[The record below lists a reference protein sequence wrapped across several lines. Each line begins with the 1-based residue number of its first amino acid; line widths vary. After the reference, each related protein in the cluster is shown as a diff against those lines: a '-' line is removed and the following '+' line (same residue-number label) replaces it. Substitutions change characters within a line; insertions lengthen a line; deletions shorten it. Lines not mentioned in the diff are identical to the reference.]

1 MTTTLNGQSL
11 FDERTLKIEIA
22 GTSRES
28 HRRKIAGL
36 DGEIA
41 IDLGARGRTI
51 KQTGSLRAASKA
63 ALLDR
68 IGAIG
73 DYMDGYTYTLQSDGQ
88 TFDNVRIDSF
98 KTNNERPGGA
108 GLIIDYEIIYT
119 QLTVD

>member
-73 DYMDGYTYTLQSDGQ
+73 DYMDGYTYTLQS
-88 TFDNVRIDSF
+88 
-98 KTNNERPGGA
+98 
-108 GLIIDYEIIYT
+108 
-119 QLTVD
+119 